1 MNNIDLP
8 LSIYQNIM
16 VNHLATIMIQNL
28 KLYPGKW
35 WVLYHCS
42 PHMIMSKNNED
53 YNIHWQVEFGA
64 YVQTSEVNDLNNTN
78 NLKTLDGIYLW
89 PAPNLQGRHQI
100 MKLLSG
106 KLTKTPKVVDRPITY
121 FANQQCWKMAEG
133 QEFKSLK
140 KRTKKSNSFPWCQF
154 VSNGTTITNITDW
167 RIQIQKIH
175 HIRYL
180 QWCDWLWWGYLL
192 GRTE

>member
-1 MNNIDLP
+1 
-8 LSIYQNIM
+8 
-16 VNHLATIMIQNL
+16 
-28 KLYPGKW
+28 
-35 WVLYHCS
+35 
-42 PHMIMSKNNED
+42 MIMSKNNED

-121 FANQQCWKMAEG
+121 FANQQC
-133 QEFKSLK
+133 
-140 KRTKKSNSFPWCQF
+140 
-154 VSNGTTITNITDW
+154 
-167 RIQIQKIH
+167 
-175 HIRYL
+175 
-180 QWCDWLWWGYLL
+180 
-192 GRTE
+192 